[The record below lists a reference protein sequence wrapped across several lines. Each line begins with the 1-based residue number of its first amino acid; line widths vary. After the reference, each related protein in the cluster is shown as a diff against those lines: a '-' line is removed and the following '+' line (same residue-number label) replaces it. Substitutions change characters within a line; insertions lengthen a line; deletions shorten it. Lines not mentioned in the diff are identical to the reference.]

1 MSIYLKKIS
10 LEDKEIVE
18 KLKKEIEDYDG
29 NFEGFSILKTLDNYD
44 EFYNRLVMNET
55 PINVDY
61 SPQFTYLAF
70 NQDDY
75 LIGVAVLRTEL
86 KGELFN
92 YGGNVGYLVRPGERK
107 KGYGSEILKES
118 LILLKEK
125 YNVNFVVLGCNK
137 NNIGSSKVIIN
148 NGGKLIEEVIDPDN
162 GELMQIYHINI

>member
-1 MSIYLKKIS
+1 M
-10 LEDKEIVE
+10 EDKEIVE

-137 NNIGSSKVIIN
+137 NNIGSSKVIEN
-148 NGGKLIEEVIDPDN
+148 NGGVYSNDFFEIRDEQVYKKYTRNL
-162 GELMQIYHINI
+162 